1 MKRSAINTIMREAD
15 EFIRSFGFRLPPFA
29 YWSEA
34 DFRKAGA
41 DASAITA
48 NHLGWDIT
56 DFGGGDFVKKGL
68 FLFTA
73 RNGTVADLKAGRGM
87 VYAEKIMISRKD
99 QLCPM
104 HRHDLKTEDI
114 INRGGG
120 ELAIELFMSDA
131 EGNIDPAKEVV
142 VPTDGVIRRMGPG
155 SVLKL
160 KPGESVTLHPGVWHA
175 FWGEGR
181 DVLVGEVSTVN
192 DDLTDNVFR
201 DPVGRFPAIEED
213 AAPLHLLVGDYARLG
228 L

>member
-1 MKRSAINTIMREAD
+1 MKRSAINSIMREAD

-29 YWSEA
+29 YWTEA

-41 DASAITA
+41 AASAITA

-56 DFGGGDFVKKGL
+56 DFGGGDFTNKGL

-99 QLCPM
+99 QICPM

-120 ELAIELFMSDA
+120 QLAIELFMSDGA
-131 EGNIDPAKEVV
+131 GHIDPKAEVV
-142 VPTDGVIRRMGPG
+142 VPTDGVIRRMAPG

-160 KPGESVTLHPGVWHA
+160 NPGESVTLHPGVWHA
-175 FWGEGR
+175 FWGEGQ

-213 AAPLHLLVGDYARLG
+213 ASPLHLLVGDYARLK